1 MGFLSDLFG
10 DEGDRD
16 AAIRKAQ
23 EKFER
28 QMSQYMS
35 QFETSMR
42 DMIGD
47 IDAAQSVDI
56 GELKAAFEQQ
66 KSDLDNLVAANVA
79 EGFERAE
86 AKLSESFGQE
96 LEDIEL
102 ATEGAT
108 LRATAQGALSG
119 LGMTSFGSAQIE
131 AYRQEGLREQRRA
144 KEDFAG
150 KEMSLALSKGAALAD
165 VGRQRVDLIGQ
176 QARSLSDT
184 RRAYTV
190 AISGLG
196 SQMATGLLGA
206 GQSLAQGSSKFSMA
220 QVENIGTG
228 FNLGGAILGGAAK
241 ALGGG
246 IADYGLESLGI
257 GGE

>member
-1 MGFLSDLFG
+1 MGFMSDLFG

-16 AAIRKAQ
+16 AALRRAQ
-23 EKFER
+23 KKFER

-35 QFETSMR
+35 QFEASMLG
-42 DMIGD
+42 I
-47 IDAAQSVDI
+47 IDDVEAAQSVDI

-66 KSDLDNLVAANVA
+66 KSDFDNLVAANVA

-86 AKLSESFGQE
+86 AKLTESFGQE

-206 GQSLAQGSSKFSMA
+206 GQSMAQGSADFGIA
-220 QVENIGTG
+220 RAENIGTG
-228 FNLGGAILGGAAK
+228 FNLGGAILSGAAK
-241 ALGGG
+241 GLGGG
-246 IADYGLESLGI
+246 LADFGLKELGI